1 MNKCIYSLLNK
12 IKRQHNVSREKNELI
27 SRSKNVTIEKNS
39 DNYDSPKIF
48 KISTKFYKNN
58 GNNFWE

>member
-1 MNKCIYSLLNK
+1 MYLEK
-12 IKRQHNVSREKNELI
+12 KNELI
-27 SRSKNVTIEKNS
+27 SRSKNVTIEKVS